1 MRDGETIDTLMSAFY
16 AAISGD
22 SAPEQLVDLFYPR
35 TTLVET
41 RVEDAMPCSWVL
53 NPRDLAEVAGE
64 PARDVEIR
72 REVKRFGQI
81 AQVFSVYET
90 RDGDQPVVRGLILLH
105 LWHDG
110 GRWWMMNAIRE
121 EERDGLMLPDRWLA
135 EPDS

>member
-1 MRDGETIDTLMSAFY
+1 
-16 AAISGD
+16 
-22 SAPEQLVDLFYPR
+22 
-35 TTLVET
+35 
-41 RVEDAMPCSWVL
+41 MPCSWVL